1 MEEVEIFEEFVV
13 MEDNKEKPCVCVSI
27 YKIK

>member
-13 MEDNKEKPCVCVSI
+13 MEDNIENPCACVRVHEM
-27 YKIK
+27 K